1 MDFSRLKRKFLEL
14 LKHLTLDLEILRLG
28 QGFLMLNSHGT
39 VNTIVNS
46 CHQPNLLDP
55 FCSNEF
61 LRLNRKQKRFLIDHM
76 EII

>member
-1 MDFSRLKRKFLEL
+1 
-14 LKHLTLDLEILRLG
+14 
-28 QGFLMLNSHGT
+28 MLNSHGT

-61 LRLNRKQKRFLIDHM
+61 LRLNRKQKDFLIDHM